1 MIITRTWLREFI
13 DISKIS
19 TQEICTAL
27 NSIGLEVDSV
37 TKPNIPDGVV
47 VGYVLDCIKHPD
59 ATKLNICQV
68 DLGEEQVQI
77 VCGASNVAKGQ
88 YVPVATVGT
97 VFSKDFKIKK
107 AKLRGEDS
115 FGMICS
121 STEIGLPEINNG
133 ILELD
138 SSIGELIL
146 GKELNEYNLICDD
159 IIEIELTA
167 NRGDCL
173 NILGVAKDLS
183 AYFNLSIISNEY
195 KIKENTKAIGRVLDI
210 EHCNQSD
217 SNLVYKVADIS
228 NLTVPLI
235 CKIRTAI
242 VGCLKN
248 TDIETLLAYTVHSF
262 GVLLNVYTKA
272 IAKSQ
277 NDKIKLTIKQNKNSF
292 TEVSGDIDLSI
303 VGIETGYISKEDDTI
318 IIEANY
324 TEPSIL
330 AQKVFSTKQKTG
342 DVYYKSSRGSNPDLE
357 FGIKRVSKLLSQYG
371 ATIYKGAISFVNDIP
386 KRIIDIDIN
395 KLNKIIGQDIDK
407 LKIENILTSLGFT
420 QKKVHNNIISM
431 EIPSTRHDIVNI
443 ADVTEEI
450 VRMVGIDNIKSK
462 PLSIAEVN
470 RVNKISDDLI
480 KKNKIRSLAISNG
493 FYETTTYIFN
503 SKELLQKYDFET
515 VLDKKD
521 ILNPITADLNTF
533 RTTLLL
539 NLVLAVSANEKQG
552 FKSIGLFE
560 IGTVF
565 DKNTNEDKK
574 LAFVFSGKNEEE
586 ALNNNGNPK
595 NIDLFG
601 FAQKITNCIG
611 EFELEVKEDITN
623 KFLHPYQSANIIQ
636 NNKIIGFVSKL
647 HPTVSAEFDIS
658 DDTYIAQIDFDK
670 LSNNLIKATNI
681 SKYQAS
687 KRDLSIVVPD
697 EVDYKQIKTILNKL
711 DIKELKQYNL
721 IDIYKDEKLGDSSS
735 FTIKFV
741 LQSDIK
747 TLEEDDIVKIM
758 DKIQTTLKDSL
769 NLDLR

>member
-37 TKPNIPDGVV
+37 TTPNIPDGVV
-47 VGYVLDCIKHPD
+47 VGYVMDCIKHPD

-68 DLGEEQVQI
+68 DLGKEKVQI

-115 FGMICS
+115 HGMICS

-138 SSIGELIL
+138 NSIGELIL
-146 GKELNEYNLICDD
+146 GKELNEYKLINDD

-183 AYFNLSIISNEY
+183 AYFNLPIILNDNDINED
-195 KIKENTKAIGRVLDI
+195 TRAIGRVLEI
-210 EHCNQSD
+210 SHSEQSD
-217 SNLVYKVADIS
+217 SNLLYKVADIS
-228 NLTVPLI
+228 ELQVPLLF
-235 CKIRTAI
+235 KLRTAI

-248 TDIETLLAYTVHSF
+248 TDIETIISYVIHSY

-272 IAKSQ
+272 IAQTQ
-277 NDKIKLTIKQNKNSF
+277 NDKIKLIIKENSNGF
-292 TEVSGDIDLSI
+292 TEIAGDIDLSI
-303 VGIETGYISKEDDTI
+303 VGIETGYISKQDDTI
-318 IIEANY
+318 ILEANY
-324 TEPSIL
+324 TDPSIL
-330 AQKVFSTKQKTG
+330 SQKVFSTKQKTG
-342 DVYYKSSRGSNPDLE
+342 EIYYRSSRGSNPDLE
-357 FGIKRVSKLLSQYG
+357 FGMNKLIKLLSEYG
-371 ATIYKGAISFVNDIP
+371 ASIFKGEISFINDIP
-386 KRIIDIDIN
+386 KRTIDIDIT
-395 KLNKIIGQDIDK
+395 KMNKIIGQDIDK
-407 LKIENILTSLGFT
+407 LKIENILTSLGFI
-420 QKKVHNNIISM
+420 QKKVSDNIISM
-431 EIPSTRHDIVNI
+431 EIPATRHDIVNI

-450 VRMVGIDNIKSK
+450 VRMIGIDNIIAK
-462 PLSIAEVN
+462 PLKIAEVN
-470 RVNKISDDLI
+470 RINDISNDLI
-480 KKNKIRSLAISNG
+480 KKNKIRSLAIANG
-493 FYETTTYIFN
+493 FFETTTYIFS
-503 SKELLQKYDFET
+503 SKELLTKYNFDT
-515 VLDKKD
+515 VIDKKD
-521 ILNPITADLNTF
+521 ILNPITSDLNTF

-539 NLVLAVSANEKQG
+539 NLVQAISNNEKQG

-560 IGTVF
+560 IGSVF
-565 DKNTNEDKK
+565 DKDTNESKK
-574 LAFVFSGKNEEE
+574 LGFVFSGNIEEE
-586 ALNNNGNPK
+586 SLNNNGNPK
-595 NIDLFG
+595 NIDLFS
-601 FAQKITNCIG
+601 FAQKITNSIG
-611 EFELEVKEDITN
+611 EFELETKEDIN
-623 KFLHPYQSANIIQ
+623 NNFLHPYQSANIIQ
-636 NNKIIGFVSKL
+636 NGINIGFISKL
-647 HPTVSAEFDIS
+647 HPTVAKDFDI
-658 DDTYIAQIDFDK
+658 DTNTYIAQIDFDK

-687 KRDLSIVVPD
+687 KRDLSIVVPKD
-697 EVDYKQIKTILNKL
+697 IDYKQIKIVLNKL
-711 DIKELKQYNL
+711 NIKELKQYNL
-721 IDIYKDEKLGDSSS
+721 IDIYKDVKLGENAS

-741 LQSDIK
+741 LQSDDK

-758 DKIQTTLKDSL
+758 DKIQMTLKDTL